1 MLFLKKDVELDD
13 LELHIYKFIISN
25 ITKVPYMRIRELAN
39 ETHVSTTSI
48 LRFCRK
54 FECEG
59 YSEFRFRLKNYLND
73 KNISHY
79 ATDLKMIGSFFDKF
93 NSTAYLE
100 NLNLAIDEILA
111 ADFIIFVGKGASGMI
126 AQYAA
131 QLFSS
136 LVCFSIA
143 VADPENTFLHEF
155 KKKMGEHICLI
166 VLSVSG
172 EHQDIVDFIS
182 DSNIANSRVI
192 AITNTS
198 TSKLAKL
205 ADININYYI
214 SEQVHNNMN
223 ITSQVPALSII
234 EYLAKNA
241 HEVKYAKKEPEN

>member
-1 MLFLKKDVELDD
+1 MLFLNKDVELDD
-13 LELHIYKFIISN
+13 LELHIYKFIIAN
-25 ITKVPYMRIRELAN
+25 ISKVPYMRIRELASEAN
-39 ETHVSTTSI
+39 VSTTSI
-48 LRFCRK
+48 LRFCHK

-59 YSEFRFRLKNYLND
+59 YSEFRYRLKNYINQTSSD
-73 KNISHY
+73 HY
-79 ATDLKMIGSFFDKF
+79 EADLQMIASFFDKF
-93 NSTAYLE
+93 NSQAYVE
-100 NLNLAIDEILA
+100 NLNMAIKEILE
-111 ADFIIFVGKGASGMI
+111 ADFIIFIGKGASGMI

-143 VADPENTFLHEF
+143 VDDPENTFLHEF

-172 EHQDIVDFIS
+172 DHQDIVDFIS

-198 TSKLAKL
+198 TSRLAKL

-223 ITSQVPALSII
+223 ITSQVPALSIV

-241 HEVKYAKKEPEN
+241 HEIKYTKKPED